1 MIDEAHVRK
10 TLDDAVGNPS
20 VGPVRDV
27 LDSLARAIWG
37 GYTLTPR
44 KKEERVVKAAET
56 R

>member
-10 TLDDAVGNPS
+10 TLADAVGNPS

-27 LDSLARAIWG
+27 LDALARAIMG
-37 GYTLTPR
+37 GYTLAPR
-44 KKEERVVKAAET
+44 KKEERIIKAPET